1 MSMVNVPPSSASSVG
16 LFGAM
21 RHRDFRLLWSSG
33 ILCYHANWIEIAGL
47 GWIVLE
53 LTNSPWL
60 VGVVGFCR
68 MVPMPLLGM
77 FVGVLT
83 DRMPGKRL
91 IVGGQLINIV
101 SVLILLGLLW
111 FDTLHFWHIAALSV
125 SLGIGWALDFPARRA
140 IVMDIV
146 GQSRLTNALIMDSS
160 AFVISIMM
168 GPIYAGLL
176 LGVSP
181 VLTIGVV
188 VIFYLAG
195 LGILQFVRSTNGT
208 VERKKAPPFV
218 MIKEGFKHV
227 LNNQLLLGVFLITV
241 VANLF
246 LFPFVSMIPVF
257 ARDVLGVGT
266 VLFGVLGA
274 ASGFGSLIGLIVLG
288 MLPDPKGPAR
298 VFAYG
303 IILAMGIILLFTF
316 SRVFL
321 LSVALL
327 FASGLGTAG
336 FAAMQFALVLK
347 GTPENLRGR
356 VMGVLMIGIGMA
368 PIGILITG
376 ATAELWGAPVAVG
389 LNCVLGLAMLFAL
402 VGKFKIFRQSE
413 TRLASDVK

>member
-1 MSMVNVPPSSASSVG
+1 
-16 LFGAM
+16 
-21 RHRDFRLLWSSG
+21 
-33 ILCYHANWIEIAGL
+33 
-47 GWIVLE
+47 
-53 LTNSPWL
+53 
-60 VGVVGFCR
+60 
-68 MVPMPLLGM
+68 
-77 FVGVLT
+77 
-83 DRMPGKRL
+83 
-91 IVGGQLINIV
+91 
-101 SVLILLGLLW
+101 
-111 FDTLHFWHIAALSV
+111 
-125 SLGIGWALDFPARRA
+125 
-140 IVMDIV
+140 MDIV

>member
-1 MSMVNVPPSSASSVG
+1 MSMVNLPPASASRVG

-21 RHRDFRLLWSSG
+21 KHRDYRLLWFSG
-33 ILCYHANWIEIAGL
+33 ILCYHAMWIEIAGL

-91 IVGGQLINIV
+91 VVGGQLINII
-101 SVLILLGLLW
+101 SSLILLALLW
-111 FDTLHFWHIAALSV
+111 FDALQFWHIAVLSV
-125 SLGIGWALDFPARRA
+125 SLGVGWTLDFPARRA

-160 AFVISIMM
+160 AFIISIMV

-176 LGVSP
+176 LGISATA
-181 VLTIGVV
+181 TIGVV
-188 VIFYLAG
+188 VIFYFVG
-195 LGILQFVRSTNGT
+195 FGVLQFVRATNGNIGNIR
-208 VERKKAPPFV
+208 ENPFL
-218 MIKEGFKHV
+218 MIKEGFRHV
-227 LNNQLLLGVFLITV
+227 LTNQLLLGVFLITV

-246 LFPFVSMIPVF
+246 LFPFVSMTPVF

-266 VLFGVLGA
+266 VLFGILGA
-274 ASGFGSLIGLIVLG
+274 ASGFGSLVGLVVLG
-288 MLPDPKGPAR
+288 ALPDPKGPAR

-303 IILAMGIILLFTF
+303 VILAMAIILLFTF
-316 SRVFL
+316 SRVFF

-327 FASGLGTAG
+327 FVAGLGTAG
-336 FAAMQFALVLK
+336 FASMQFPLVLK
-347 GTPENLRGR
+347 GAPESVRGR
-356 VMGVLMIGIGMA
+356 AMGVLMIGIGMG
-368 PIGILITG
+368 PIGVLITG
-376 ATAELWGAPVAVG
+376 ATAELWGAPVAVAI
-389 LNCVLGLAMLFAL
+389 NCVLGLLMLFGL

-413 TRLASDVK
+413 TRIPNDIK